1 MATILQYQI
10 SNYLPIKIYTTM
22 KKLFLLAALF
32 AAMAINA
39 TDLWTGTK
47 HVSWADG
54 GLQIPASSFADAQPG
69 QKIVV
74 TFIDASDGIEFKVIN
89 ANFDHLAGSR
99 EAAWISGNGSFEQFL
114 TPAAVDS
121 LKLYGLE
128 LIGANFTVTKV
139 ELNDGKELQDGL
151 TVWTGYFRADS
162 WNTLELYFNAYAG
175 IDFSQFTA
183 IRFYTQAASGEYVLN
198 FLKGWGEGDK
208 FADHTNMTDGDGYKE
223 LALTDELRSAIAEAG
238 HWMIQFNKESL
249 DAFNVTDIVLVPQ
262 GSASAISHTAIDTKA
277 VKVIRNGQVLI
288 LRDGKTYN
296 ALGVQR

>member
-1 MATILQYQI
+1 
-10 SNYLPIKIYTTM
+10 M
-22 KKLFLLAALF
+22 KKIFLFVVVVAMSIAAS
-32 AAMAINA
+32 A
-39 TDLWTGTK
+39 TDLWTGSQ

-54 GLQIPASSFADAQPG
+54 GLQIEAAKFTAAQPG

-74 TFIDASDGIEFKVIN
+74 SFAEGATDGIELKVIN
-89 ANFDHLAGSR
+89 KNFDHLAGSR
-99 EAAWISGNGSFEQFL
+99 ENAWIKDATVFEQFL
-114 TPAAVDS
+114 TQAAVDS

-128 LIGANFTVTKV
+128 LIGANFTATKV
-139 ELNDGKELQDGL
+139 ELNDGKELKEGL
-151 TVWTGYFRADS
+151 TLWTGYFWADS
-162 WNTLELYFNAYAG
+162 WSTLELYFNAYAG

-249 DAFNVTDIVLVPQ
+249 DAFNVTDIVLVPN
-262 GSASAISHTAIDTKA
+262 GGEEAIGEIGVDAKA
-277 VKVIRNGQVLI
+277 VKLIENGQLVI
-288 LRDGKTYN
+288 LKNGIRFN
-296 ALGVQR
+296 ALGVEVK

>member
-1 MATILQYQI
+1 
-10 SNYLPIKIYTTM
+10 M

-54 GLQIPASSFADAQPG
+54 GLQIPASSFVDAQPG

-74 TFIDASDGIEFKVIN
+74 TFTDASDGIEFKVIN

-162 WNTLELYFNAYAG
+162 WSTLELYFNAYAG
-175 IDFSQFTA
+175 INFDQINA
-183 IRFYTQAASGEYVLN
+183 IRFYTEASGTDYVIN
-198 FLKGWGEGDK
+198 FLEGWGADQK
-208 FADHTNMTDGDGYKE
+208 FADQGNMTNGEGYKE
-223 LALTDELRSAIAEAG
+223 LALTPELRARLAAAG
-238 HWMIQFNKESL
+238 HWMIQFNKEAL
-249 DAFNVTDIVLVPQ
+249 DAFNVTDIVAVPAD
-262 GSASAISHTAIDTKA
+262 STTDISNTIMGE
-277 VKVIRNGQVLI
+277 KVIKRIENGQVI
-288 LRDGKTYN
+288 IIREGKKFNT
-296 ALGVQR
+296 LGAEL

>member
-1 MATILQYQI
+1 
-10 SNYLPIKIYTTM
+10 M
-22 KKLFLLAALF
+22 KKIFLFMAATAMSI
-32 AAMAINA
+32 AASA
-39 TDLWTGTK
+39 TDLWTGSQ

-54 GLQIPASSFADAQPG
+54 GLQIEAAQFAAAQPG

-74 TFIDASDGIEFKVIN
+74 SFAEGATDGIEFKVIN
-89 ANFDHLAGSR
+89 TNFDHLAGSR
-99 EAAWISGNGSFEQFL
+99 ENAWITDATTCEQFL
-114 TPAAVDS
+114 TQAAVDS

-151 TVWTGYFRADS
+151 TVWTGYFWADS

-277 VKVIRNGQVLI
+277 VKVIRNGQVII
-288 LRDGKTYN
+288 LRDGKTFN
-296 ALGVQR
+296 ALGVEVK